1 MNAMQARER
10 AWRIGQ
16 TKEVVIYRLITRGT
30 IEEKVYHR
38 QIYKQF
44 LTNKILRDPQQRRFF
59 KARDMRD
66 LFTLQEENAVTET
79 STLFAEVGGNIE
91 IEEAGKVD
99 RNVQNRGDKGR
110 QESKE
115 NNDLEEKALGEDGPE
130 ESRILKSLFE
140 ANGIHVSNWVLYL
153 LCLGVDSSHLNVDL
167 PFRLIGLGV
176 DDTTAYS
183 AVRACVYST
192 S

>member
-1 MNAMQARER
+1 MIVLQARER

-16 TKEVVIYRLITRGT
+16 TREVVIYRLITRGT

-38 QIYKQF
+38 QIYKHF

-66 LFTLQEENAVTET
+66 LFTLQEENAATET

-91 IEEAGKVD
+91 MEKESNDVD
-99 RNVQNRGDKGR
+99 GNVQSTGVNGR
-110 QESKE
+110 QGTRKSK
-115 NNDLEEKALGEDGPE
+115 DLEENIFNKDRPEQKGKVKEDDGEPQEE

-140 ANGIHVSNWVLYL
+140 ANGIHVSNFWVLIMHILFMLFELVGWWLQQHDIYVFL
-153 LCLGVDSSHLNVDL
+153 
-167 PFRLIGLGV
+167 
-176 DDTTAYS
+176 
-183 AVRACVYST
+183 
-192 S
+192 

>member
-1 MNAMQARER
+1 MQCILWQARER

-16 TKEVVIYRLITRGT
+16 TREVVIYRLITRGT

-38 QIYKQF
+38 QIYKHF

-66 LFTLQEENAVTET
+66 LFTLQEENAETET

-91 IEEAGKVD
+91 MDKRNNGVD
-99 RNVQNRGDKGR
+99 RTVKGVGANGR
-110 QESKE
+110 QEARKSEDFEE
-115 NNDLEEKALGEDGPE
+115 NTMNKDGPEQKGKNKEDDGEPQEE

-140 ANGIHVSNWVLYL
+140 ANGIHVSYRWVLLMQL
-153 LCLGVDSSHLNVDL
+153 LL
-167 PFRLIGLGV
+167 RGLSWFG
-176 DDTTAYS
+176 
-183 AVRACVYST
+183 
-192 S
+192 

>member
-1 MNAMQARER
+1 MIALQARER

-16 TKEVVIYRLITRGT
+16 TREVVIYRLITRGT

-38 QIYKQF
+38 QIYKHF

-66 LFTLQEENAVTET
+66 LFTLQEEGAVTET

-91 IEEAGKVD
+91 MEKESNVD
-99 RNVQNRGDKGR
+99 RNVQSTRVAKR
-110 QESKE
+110 QEARKSKDVEE
-115 NNDLEEKALGEDGPE
+115 NALNGDRPEQKGKVKEDDGEPQEE

-140 ANGIHVSNWVLYL
+140 ANGIHVSNCWVLIVQIL
-153 LCLGVDSSHLNVDL
+153 FTLFELVGWWLQHV
-167 PFRLIGLGV
+167 
-176 DDTTAYS
+176 
-183 AVRACVYST
+183 
-192 S
+192 

>member
-1 MNAMQARER
+1 MNALQARER

-38 QIYKQF
+38 QIYKHF

-66 LFTLQEENAVTET
+66 LFTLQEGNAVTET

-91 IEEAGKVD
+91 IQDEGREVD
-99 RNVQNRGDKGR
+99 RHVQGRGGNER
-110 QESKE
+110 QRAKE
-115 NNDLEEKALGEDGPE
+115 TNHLEEKALDKDGSEQKGKCKEEDEEPQEE
-130 ESRILKSLFE
+130 ESKILKSLFE
-140 ANGIHVSNWVLYL
+140 ANGIHVSN
-153 LCLGVDSSHLNVDL
+153 
-167 PFRLIGLGV
+167 
-176 DDTTAYS
+176 
-183 AVRACVYST
+183 
-192 S
+192 

>member
-1 MNAMQARER
+1 MNALQARER

-38 QIYKQF
+38 QIYKHF

-66 LFTLQEENAVTET
+66 LFTLQEENAATET

-91 IEEAGKVD
+91 IEEEGNEVD
-99 RNVQNRGDKGR
+99 RNVQDGGVNGRKGA
-110 QESKE
+110 KE
-115 NNDLEEKALGEDGPE
+115 NHDLEENALNKDGSEHKGKLKEEDGEPQEE

-140 ANGIHVSNWVLYL
+140 ANGIHVSN
-153 LCLGVDSSHLNVDL
+153 
-167 PFRLIGLGV
+167 
-176 DDTTAYS
+176 
-183 AVRACVYST
+183 
-192 S
+192 

>member
-1 MNAMQARER
+1 MISCDECMQARER

-38 QIYKQF
+38 QIYKHF

-66 LFTLQEENAVTET
+66 LFTLQEENAATET

-91 IEEAGKVD
+91 IEEEAKDLD
-99 RNVQNRGDKGR
+99 RNVQGRGGNGR
-110 QESKE
+110 QRVEKT
-115 NNDLEEKALGEDGPE
+115 NDLEENALNKDGPEQKGKLKKEDGEPQEE

-140 ANGIHVSNWVLYL
+140 GNGIHVSN
-153 LCLGVDSSHLNVDL
+153 
-167 PFRLIGLGV
+167 
-176 DDTTAYS
+176 
-183 AVRACVYST
+183 
-192 S
+192 